1 MFEEKFVCTY
11 VCKYLIEGKNSW
23 NSFLSL
29 FSSHQN
35 RLRDISGLSC
45 QLPICPKIKNRP
57 VGNDLQPK
65 FIVMTMFQYKIDCI
79 IHQKLFGLN
88 VPTPFKG
95 CLVKYLL
102 KRRFAVRLLGDK
114 VKENLHNT
122 LILIIGKIHTINNYS
137 CIFFLSSLLLSSA
150 TVSYDTLT
158 RWQLMAES

>member
-1 MFEEKFVCTY
+1 
-11 VCKYLIEGKNSW
+11 
-23 NSFLSL
+23 
-29 FSSHQN
+29 
-35 RLRDISGLSC
+35 
-45 QLPICPKIKNRP
+45 
-57 VGNDLQPK
+57 
-65 FIVMTMFQYKIDCI
+65 MTMFQYKIDCI

-122 LILIIGKIHTINNYS
+122 LILIIGKIHTKKNYS
-137 CIFFLSSLLLSSA
+137 CVFFLSSLLLSSA

-158 RWQLMAES
+158 RWQLMAESWYKASFHFPIYCVDAALVGSLTHCSPLWQMVRDIQQNIIMWRTSVLQSAST